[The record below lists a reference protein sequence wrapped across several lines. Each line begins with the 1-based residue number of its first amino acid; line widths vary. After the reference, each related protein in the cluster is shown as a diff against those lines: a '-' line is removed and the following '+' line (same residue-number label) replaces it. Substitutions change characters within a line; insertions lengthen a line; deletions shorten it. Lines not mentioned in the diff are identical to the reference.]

1 MLHLRNLSYIV
12 CWVVALFVAAEA
24 SVVVIEPVDL
34 LPAPSAGFVDWPSVD
49 CHLRVVIGIDP
60 AAGWD
65 QSTHSPH
72 SIVGRSLA
80 IVTLPVVFLVG
91 VDWFVSGVD
100 YLSLRRSSSRCCICV
115 S

>member
-72 SIVGRSLA
+72 PCSDHRVASLLSVVET
-80 IVTLPVVFLVG
+80 VTPATVV
-91 VDWFVSGVD
+91 W
-100 YLSLRRSSSRCCICV
+100 
-115 S
+115 

>member
-1 MLHLRNLSYIV
+1 M
-12 CWVVALFVAAEA
+12 FVAAEA

-72 SIVGRSLA
+72 PVSA
-80 IVTLPVVFLVG
+80 VTRRPASDHRVATSASVVETVTEST
-91 VDWFVSGVD
+91 VV
-100 YLSLRRSSSRCCICV
+100 R
-115 S
+115 

>member
-65 QSTHSPH
+65 QSPHSPH
-72 SIVGRSLA
+72 PVSAVTRSPCSDHRVASLLSVVET
-80 IVTLPVVFLVG
+80 VTPATVV
-91 VDWFVSGVD
+91 
-100 YLSLRRSSSRCCICV
+100 R
-115 S
+115 